1 MHANT
6 PDLTMTAARA
16 ERDALATR
24 TDVLDEI
31 GALRILPD
39 DMHVT
44 AEMVAEFYDT
54 TTEVV
59 RQVVVRNRDELDTD
73 GYVVL
78 RRSEVS
84 DKLSLTPDQLGM
96 PRTSPTISLFPRRAV
111 LRIGMLLRDSAVAR
125 QVRTY
130 LLDGETAAVPPR
142 SPSELTRRDILI
154 MALEA
159 EDRAD
164 LAEARAL
171 KAEGQISELAP
182 KAAMADD
189 FLIADGGARLVREV
203 AKLLGMREKDLR
215 RFLLD
220 EKLIFS
226 RQAPCGAIMYDRY
239 AQFAAHF
246 KMMEHLVTHS
256 RGPCTHYTLTI
267 LPRGIELIRKRLD
280 QAGKN
285 YTSKEIAS

>member
-1 MHANT
+1 MHANM
-6 PDLTMTAARA
+6 PDLTTTAARA
-16 ERDALATR
+16 ERDALANR

-31 GALRILPD
+31 GALRTLPD

-44 AEMVAEFYDT
+44 TEMVAEFYDT

-59 RQVVVRNRDELDTD
+59 RQVVVRNREELDTD

-111 LRIGMLLRDSAVAR
+111 LRIGMLLRDSKVAR

-130 LLDGETAAVPPR
+130 LLDGEVATVPTR
-142 SPSELTRRDILI
+142 SPSELTRREILV

-220 EKLIFS
+220 EKLIFTK
-226 RQAPCGAIMYDRY
+226 QAPCGAIMYDRY
-239 AQFAAHF
+239 AQFAVHF
-246 KMMEHLVTHS
+246 KMMEHVVTHS
-256 RGPCTHYTLTI
+256 RGPCTHYTLMI

-285 YTSKEIAS
+285 YSSKEIA

>member
-220 EKLIFS
+220 ERLIFS
-226 RQAPCGAIMYDRY
+226 RQAPCGAATYDRY
-239 AQFAAHF
+239 SQFAEHF
-246 KMMEHLVTHS
+246 RMMEHLVTHS
-256 RGPCTHYTLTI
+256 RGSCTHYTLMI

-285 YTSKEIAS
+285 YSKEIAS

>member
-1 MHANT
+1 MHANM
-6 PDLTMTAARA
+6 PDLTTTAARA

-31 GALRILPD
+31 GALRTLPD

-44 AEMVAEFYDT
+44 TEMVAEFYDT

-59 RQVVVRNRDELDTD
+59 RQVVVRNREELDTD

-111 LRIGMLLRDSAVAR
+111 LRIGMLLRDSKVAR

-130 LLDGETAAVPPR
+130 LLDGEVATVPTR
-142 SPSELTRRDILI
+142 SPSELTRREILV

-220 EKLIFS
+220 EKLIFTK
-226 RQAPCGAIMYDRY
+226 QAPCGAIMYDRY
-239 AQFAAHF
+239 AQFAVHF
-246 KMMEHLVTHS
+246 KMMEHVVTHS
-256 RGPCTHYTLTI
+256 RGPCTHYTLMI

-285 YTSKEIAS
+285 YSSKEIAS